1 MDCSQILPGAVNSGP
16 CSLATGYY
24 NEHPFIVYASGRD
37 IVILDGRLKHV
48 QTLLGSDLGYGETP
62 INCVDTAE
70 LVGKIAVSWGSDVV
84 FFYPEPLE
92 DNQVQNNNE
101 FPGHWILSHTIP
113 VDYSVLSLS
122 WNKEGKQLLVGGDAL
137 SLWSYS
143 AEESVTSLLPPDP
156 NSSGEGCQG
165 VWGESWRCSLAQPAV
180 YLSFSPDGAMFASAS
195 QDDHF
200 VKIWYQS
207 KIGMYM
213 CCVYNTYVLTG
224 I

>member
-62 INCVDTAE
+62 INCVDCAE
-70 LVGKIAVSWGSDVV
+70 LVGKIAVAWGSDVV

-101 FPGHWILSHTIP
+101 VCTYKRTVVISIGPYTVCEIP
-113 VDYSVLSLS
+113 RVD
-122 WNKEGKQLLVGGDAL
+122 
-137 SLWSYS
+137 
-143 AEESVTSLLPPDP
+143 T
-156 NSSGEGCQG
+156 
-165 VWGESWRCSLAQPAV
+165 
-180 YLSFSPDGAMFASAS
+180 F
-195 QDDHF
+195 
-200 VKIWYQS
+200 I
-207 KIGMYM
+207 IGML
-213 CCVYNTYVLTG
+213 VNTSIL
-224 I
+224 